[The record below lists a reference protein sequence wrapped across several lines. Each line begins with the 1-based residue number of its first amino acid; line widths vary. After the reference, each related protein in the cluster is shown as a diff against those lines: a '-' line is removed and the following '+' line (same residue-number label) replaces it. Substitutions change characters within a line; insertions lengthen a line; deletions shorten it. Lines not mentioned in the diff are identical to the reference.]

1 MGGCGTRLL
10 NCRIPV
16 QHQKRRSFGILLKG
30 AKVRASLVAQSVKNL
45 PLIQETQV
53 RFLSWKDPLEKG
65 YATHSTFLA
74 WRIPWTEEDGR
85 LQSMKSKQSDTT

>member
-45 PLIQETQV
+45 PLMQETQV
-53 RFLSWKDPLEKG
+53 RFLSWKDPPEEEM
-65 YATHSTFLA
+65 AAHASILA
-74 WRIPWTEEDGR
+74 
-85 LQSMKSKQSDTT
+85 